1 MAATIYD
8 LAKAA
13 GVSISTV
20 SKALS
25 DSYSISEKTK
35 ERIREI
41 AESMGYQPN
50 ARARSF
56 ARRKNGIILFAADL
70 SKGVGFE
77 NPHMFEIVTGVDRY
91 LEEKG
96 YSLILKHV
104 SKDTAPEAIKELMHS
119 EEADG
124 IILHAGILTKQLAF
138 VLGKE
143 AYPHLVIGKPDFT
156 TTISWI
162 DVSHESAGQ
171 IAANYLLDKGYRRI
185 IFLMGDKKEDQIS
198 LRRLDGINIVF
209 EEEELKIETITNVT
223 SYGESRVVTEEI
235 LKRKNIPEVILCTNN
250 YLALGCIQSIHAKR
264 LDIPSDIA
272 LMTFDNYPFSMLAEP
287 TLTAIEVDMYE
298 MGAQAARFM
307 LQKIKN
313 PNLQTQSFCTTPVLL
328 ERDST

>member
-96 YSLILKHV
+96 YSLILKHI

-124 IILHAGILTKQLAF
+124 IILI
-138 VLGKE
+138 
-143 AYPHLVIGKPDFT
+143 
-156 TTISWI
+156 
-162 DVSHESAGQ
+162 
-171 IAANYLLDKGYRRI
+171 
-185 IFLMGDKKEDQIS
+185 
-198 LRRLDGINIVF
+198 
-209 EEEELKIETITNVT
+209 
-223 SYGESRVVTEEI
+223 
-235 LKRKNIPEVILCTNN
+235 
-250 YLALGCIQSIHAKR
+250 
-264 LDIPSDIA
+264 
-272 LMTFDNYPFSMLAEP
+272 
-287 TLTAIEVDMYE
+287 
-298 MGAQAARFM
+298 
-307 LQKIKN
+307 
-313 PNLQTQSFCTTPVLL
+313 
-328 ERDST
+328 